1 MIIGVGIDAVN
12 IDRFAR
18 WKDNPRLFNR
28 FFHHKEIETAEK
40 RGKMKIHSLAARFA
54 AKEAF
59 GKALGTGLA
68 GFSLKECAVLNN
80 SRGKPDLVLH
90 GKAKQAFEA
99 IGGNKLFVALTHE
112 HDYAIAVVI
121 IEGKDE

>member
-1 MIIGVGIDAVN
+1 MIIGIGIDAVN
-12 IDRFAR
+12 IERFNR
-18 WKDNPRLFNR
+18 WKDKPRLFNR
-28 FFHHKEIETAEK
+28 FFHHDEIETANK
-40 RGKMKIHSLAARFA
+40 RGYMKIHSLAARFA

-90 GKAKQAFEA
+90 GRAKQAFEA
-99 IGGNKLFVALTHE
+99 IGGNRHFVALTHE
-112 HDYAIAVVI
+112 HEYAIAVVV

>member
-1 MIIGVGIDAVN
+1 MIIGVGIDAVS
-12 IDRFAR
+12 IERFNR
-18 WKDNPRLFNR
+18 WKDKPRLFDR
-28 FFHHKEIETAEK
+28 FFHQDEIEMAAR
-40 RGKMKIHSLAARFA
+40 RGGMKMHSLAARFA

-80 SRGKPDLVLH
+80 MHGKPDLVLH

-99 IGGNKLFVALTHE
+99 IGGKGLFVALTHE

-121 IEGKDE
+121 IEGNNE

>member
-12 IDRFAR
+12 IERFNR
-18 WKDNPRLFNR
+18 WKDNPRLFAR
-28 FFHHKEIETAEK
+28 FFHPEEIEMANR
-40 RGKMKIHSLAARFA
+40 RGSMRMHSLAARFA

-90 GKAKQAFEA
+90 GRAKIAFDA
-99 IGGNKLFVALTHE
+99 VGGQRLFVALTHE